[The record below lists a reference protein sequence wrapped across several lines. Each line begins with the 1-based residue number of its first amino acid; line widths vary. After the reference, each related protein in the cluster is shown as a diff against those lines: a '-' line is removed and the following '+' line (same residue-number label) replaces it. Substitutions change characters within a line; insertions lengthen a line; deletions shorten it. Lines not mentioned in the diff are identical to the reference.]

1 MVFIANNGCI
11 GDDDDDDDNDEEDE
25 VSSFL
30 GMTIP
35 YCSRASFD
43 GSCSGKHPTGP
54 RSQVLRDDIMHVES
68 RESYISQLGMTRW
81 W

>member
-1 MVFIANNGCI
+1 MVFIAINGKLCI
-11 GDDDDDDDNDEEDE
+11 GDDDDDDDNDREDE

-35 YCSRASFD
+35 SRASFD

-54 RSQVLRDDIMHVES
+54 RSQE
-68 RESYISQLGMTRW
+68 G
-81 W
+81 

>member
-1 MVFIANNGCI
+1 MVFIAINGKLCI

-35 YCSRASFD
+35 YRGVYHVTHARGLRSMAAAVAS
-43 GSCSGKHPTGP
+43 T
-54 RSQVLRDDIMHVES
+54 L
-68 RESYISQLGMTRW
+68 LGLDLKF
-81 W
+81 

>member
-1 MVFIANNGCI
+1 MVFIAINGKLCI
-11 GDDDDDDDNDEEDE
+11 GDDDDDDDDDDDNDREDK

-35 YCSRASFD
+35 SRASFD

-54 RSQVLRDDIMHVES
+54 RSQE
-68 RESYISQLGMTRW
+68 G
-81 W
+81 